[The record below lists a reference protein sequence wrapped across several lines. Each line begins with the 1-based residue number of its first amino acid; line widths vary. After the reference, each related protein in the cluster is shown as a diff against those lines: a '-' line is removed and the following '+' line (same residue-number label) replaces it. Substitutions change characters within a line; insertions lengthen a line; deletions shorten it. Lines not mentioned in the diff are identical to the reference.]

1 MATIENDTNVQETV
15 KTQDGSETGNTNKQ
29 GGPEAQETNPQ
40 GGSETEE
47 PNPKPED
54 TKVPG
59 LVDESGKYNGYNYEE
74 PQAFVTLQEQKK
86 FQYNAVKNFN
96 VLKDKSIYEQSGQ
109 PTGDLVEV
117 KF

>member
-1 MATIENDTNVQETV
+1 MATIENDANVQETV
-15 KTQDGSETGNTNKQ
+15 KTQDGSETGNTNQ
-29 GGPEAQETNPQ
+29 Q

>member
-1 MATIENDTNVQETV
+1 MATIKNDTNVQETV
-15 KTQDGSETGNTNKQ
+15 KTQDGSETGNPNQQ
-29 GGPEAQETNPQ
+29 GGPEVQET
-40 GGSETEE
+40 
-47 PNPKPED
+47 NPKPED

-86 FQYNAVKNFN
+86 FRYNEVKNFN

-109 PTGDLVEV
+109 PTGDLVMV

>member
-1 MATIENDTNVQETV
+1 MATIENDTNVPGSV
-15 KTQDGSETGNTNKQ
+15 KTQDGSETGNTNQ
-29 GGPEAQETNPQ
+29 HGGPEAQETNPQ

-86 FQYNAVKNFN
+86 FRYNANKRSF
-96 VLKDKSIYEQSGQ
+96 SCCS
-109 PTGDLVEV
+109 
-117 KF
+117 

>member
-15 KTQDGSETGNTNKQ
+15 KTQDGSETGNTNQQ

-86 FQYNAVKNFN
+86 FRYNEVKNFET
-96 VLKDKSIYEQSGQ
+96 LKDKSIYDQSGQ
-109 PTGDLVEV
+109 PTVDLVMV

>member
-15 KTQDGSETGNTNKQ
+15 KTQDGSETG
-29 GGPEAQETNPQ
+29 
-40 GGSETEE
+40 E
-47 PNPKPED
+47 PNTKPED

-86 FQYNAVKNFN
+86 FRYNEVKNFET
-96 VLKDKSIYEQSGQ
+96 LKDKSIYDQSGQ
-109 PTGDLVEV
+109 PTGDLVMV

>member
-1 MATIENDTNVQETV
+1 MSTIENDANVQETV
-15 KTQDGSETGNTNKQ
+15 KTQDGSET
-29 GGPEAQETNPQ
+29 QETNSNGGSETQEINPQ

-86 FQYNAVKNFN
+86 FRYNEVKNFET
-96 VLKDKSIYEQSGQ
+96 LKDKSIYEQSGQ

>member
-1 MATIENDTNVQETV
+1 MAIIENDTNVQETV
-15 KTQDGSETGNTNKQ
+15 KTQDGSETGNTNQQ
-29 GGPEAQETNPQ
+29 GGPEAQET
-40 GGSETEE
+40 
-47 PNPKPED
+47 NPKPED

-86 FQYNAVKNFN
+86 FKYNEVKNFDT
-96 VLKDKSIYEQSGQ
+96 LKDKSIYEPSGQ
-109 PTGDLVEV
+109 PTGDLVMV

>member
-1 MATIENDTNVQETV
+1 MATIETDTNVKETV
-15 KTQDGSETGNTNKQ
+15 KTQDGSETGNTNQQ
-29 GGPEAQETNPQ
+29 GGTEAQETNPQ

-47 PNPKPED
+47 PNPKQED
-54 TKVPG
+54 TKAPG

-86 FQYNAVKNFN
+86 FNYNEVKNFET
-96 VLKDKSIYEQSGQ
+96 LKDKSIYDQSGQ
-109 PTGDLVEV
+109 PTVDLVMV